1 MQQFEIEL
9 RERTFVID
17 RNYFCGAYVQYDVA
31 LVQQLLDAGH
41 PNETIPIVIS
51 EMVKNLFQVAN
62 SVFSR
67 SESTYLKHMRF
78 YSRYLRRKPVR
89 EMGKNDHGKL
99 LHCSTKGLDSLLP
112 ISVTVLK
119 CSQLGVDE
127 FVRRNHV
134 DISDHFCFLVHIT
147 AVQPGRRREFLGF
160 GNVGSVCNAHRA
172 GPGGRALHGMAMAVN
187 VAKLKD
193 AAFVHELTFIHELGH
208 VLGAEH
214 DGLAEVIFGKTS
226 CPVWEVDPENNIMFY
241 KSRDQFHVHQRSFS
255 KCSIR
260 QMEQTLET
268 CFDSFGAFVCG
279 NGIVETGEEC
289 DCGFSE
295 EQCAEDRCCNPAIT
309 SAWNSPMKP
318 CTYKERTPATQCSV
332 SNGPCCDGTSC
343 RFRAQGTLCEAESPC
358 RESSHCTGD
367 SAQCPPPLPKPNR
380 IRCRDDATCLNG
392 TCKGSLCDYYNLTS
406 CVPWLARADE
416 LCKTFCLSPGT
427 NKCELL
433 CKLHSGETCDR
444 FLAPGFEC
452 ADGEGTCDFRGHCF
466 RIHRRF
472 FFLKSVMIFL
482 IFISMAAYF
491 YAILKIATRIPRG
504 NFARSRAAKKLET
517 KVLNYVKRL
526 QRLERNMRRETR

>member
-89 EMGKNDHGKL
+89 EM
-99 LHCSTKGLDSLLP
+99 
-112 ISVTVLK
+112 
-119 CSQLGVDE
+119 GVDE

-318 CTYKERTPATQCSV
+318 CTYK
-332 SNGPCCDGTSC
+332 
-343 RFRAQGTLCEAESPC
+343 
-358 RESSHCTGD
+358 
-367 SAQCPPPLPKPNR
+367 
-380 IRCRDDATCLNG
+380 
-392 TCKGSLCDYYNLTS
+392 
-406 CVPWLARADE
+406 
-416 LCKTFCLSPGT
+416 
-427 NKCELL
+427 
-433 CKLHSGETCDR
+433 
-444 FLAPGFEC
+444 
-452 ADGEGTCDFRGHCF
+452 
-466 RIHRRF
+466 
-472 FFLKSVMIFL
+472 
-482 IFISMAAYF
+482 
-491 YAILKIATRIPRG
+491 
-504 NFARSRAAKKLET
+504 
-517 KVLNYVKRL
+517 
-526 QRLERNMRRETR
+526 